1 MNNKF
6 LIWLKTWW
14 WLVAIFFSVIGWAG
28 NVVWDIATENSKLK
42 TEIVNL
48 KERMKE
54 QLSKQLTEKDVIIL
68 IKLFNDNT
76 KQNINDLEKMSKK

>member
-14 WLVAIFFSVIGWAG
+14 WLIVILFTVIGWAG
-28 NVVWDIATENSKLK
+28 NVVWDIATENGKLK

-48 KERMKE
+48 KERMQE
-54 QLSKQLTEKDVIIL
+54 QLSKQLTEKDVLIL

-76 KQNINDLEKMSKK
+76 KQNINDLEKM